1 MINPD
6 HISESLETFYRVK
19 YLFFYA
25 YPGSGINILDPE
37 KTYPRS
43 SIQDSDLGSGAFLTP
58 GSVIGDGQ
66 KSRCW
71 IEKIYIWDPGSDI
84 NIPDQIL
91 ESFVTICCAENI

>member
-37 KTYPRS
+37 KLIPDPVFR
-43 SIQDSDLGSGAFLTP
+43 I
-58 GSVIGDGQ
+58 
-66 KSRCW
+66 R
-71 IEKIYIWDPGSDI
+71 IWDPV
-84 NIPDQIL
+84 L
-91 ESFVTICCAENI
+91 F